1 MKKLLKLLHYL
12 SKEDCQIVE
21 NAHTVAKFSHEG
33 QFRRSGEPY
42 INHPVAVA
50 TLLAELELGAEILAA
65 ALLHDVVE
73 DTKISKED
81 LSEKGFS
88 HSIISLID
96 GVTKIDK
103 LEFNNLADA
112 QAHNL
117 QKLVMAMAKD
127 ARVIVIKL
135 ADRLH
140 NLSTISSLKPEKQQR
155 IAKESLQVFIPI
167 AGKLGMNIFKVEME
181 RLCMQILF
189 PWRYFCVEHAIKK
202 NLVLNQKNINQLTN
216 GFLVEL
222 NRNNIR
228 ACIRYKG
235 KIAFDVYREGL
246 NSSVNSPK
254 DALKIC
260 DLYIVTETQND
271 CYLVL
276 GLAHNYFRYLP
287 GKFKDYIAQPKTNGY
302 QAIHKKLMT
311 EQGDVIN
318 LQILTKSMLDKAQFG
333 IISYWKQGFP
343 VDRNIESWF
352 QSLLASQQH
361 IEGAKQFVQLFRAE
375 LSEATVYALT
385 PAGQVISLPKGA
397 SLIDFAYAVH
407 SELGQSS
414 IGGKINHQWVDN
426 HYIVKMGDVI
436 EVISGKNESPNCLWL
451 QWCKTAT
458 AINQIR
464 SWLNKQSESEAL
476 VLGRKVLLNYVDLKE
491 ENDSFISACLQNSKT
506 NEPESSDYNAIY
518 RIIGFA
524 QPNFLGLLNKISHNF
539 SEQSNLELEG
549 ESEQAYGLATCC
561 FPLPKDKAIKIL
573 TSKGVIV
580 HRNRCNNTHKI
591 ERIPFDWDD
600 FSFSHDDN
608 WERERGYDTGLYLQL
623 KNQPGALAEVT
634 TTISTLHSNIRDI
647 TTQLKAKDA
656 LVKIVLTTK
665 GRVHLSQIIK
675 SLNQSAQVIFIRR
688 V

>member
-12 SKEDCQIVE
+12 SKEDYQIVE

-33 QFRRSGEPY
+33 QFRRSGEHY

-81 LSEKGFS
+81 LSDQGFS
-88 HSIISLID
+88 HSIISLVD

-103 LEFNNLADA
+103 LEFKNLADA
-112 QAHNL
+112 QAYNL

-140 NLSTISSLKPEKQQR
+140 NLSTISSLNPEKQQR
-155 IAKESLQVFIPI
+155 IAKESQQIFIPI
-167 AGKLGMNIFKVEME
+167 AGKLGVNVFKVEME
-181 RLCMQILF
+181 RLCMKILF
-189 PWRYFCVEHAIKK
+189 PWRYHCIEHAIKK
-202 NLVLNQKNINQLTN
+202 NLLCNQHKINTLTN
-216 GFLVEL
+216 DFLVEL
-222 NRNNIR
+222 NKNSIR
-228 ACIRYKG
+228 VCVLHQEHR
-235 KIAFDVYREGL
+235 AFDIYIEGL
-246 NSSVNSPK
+246 IISENSPK
-254 DALKIC
+254 DALKISSFY
-260 DLYIVTETQND
+260 LVTENQND
-271 CYLVL
+271 CYRVL

-287 GKFKDYIAQPKTNGY
+287 GKFKDYIAQPKANGY

-318 LQILTKSMLDKAQFG
+318 LHILTQPMLDKANFG
-333 IISYWKQGFP
+333 IVSYWRQGCS
-343 VDRNIESWF
+343 VNKNIEGWF

-361 IEGAKQFVQLFRAE
+361 IEDAQQFVHFFRSE
-375 LSEATVYALT
+375 LSETDVYALT
-385 PAGQVISLPKGA
+385 PTGQVIALPKGA

-407 SELGQSS
+407 SELGQSV

-436 EVISGKNESPNCLWL
+436 EVISDDNESPSCLWL

-464 SWLNKQSESEAL
+464 SWLNKQSEPQA
-476 VLGRKVLLNYVDLKE
+476 VALGRKVLLNYLGLKE
-491 ENDSFISACLQNSKT
+491 ENDIFISACRQNLKN
-506 NEPESSDYNAIY
+506 NELESSDYNALYI
-518 RIIGFA
+518 IIGYA
-524 QPNFLGLLNKISHNF
+524 RANFLGLLNKIAMDF
-539 SEQSNLELEG
+539 SEQSNPGMEK
-549 ESEQAYGLATCC
+549 ESEQAYGLAACC
-561 FPLPKDKAIKIL
+561 FPLPKDKAVKIL

-580 HRNRCNNTHKI
+580 HRHRCKNTHKI
-591 ERIPFDWDD
+591 QRIPFDWDD
-600 FSFSHDDN
+600 FSCIYGN
-608 WERERGYDTGLYLQL
+608 WDKEGEYDAGLYLQL
-623 KNQPGALAEVT
+623 KNQQGALAAVT
-634 TTISTLHSNIRDI
+634 TTISTLHSSIRDI
-647 TTQLKAKDA
+647 TTQLREKDA

-665 GRVHLSQIIK
+665 DRIHLSQIIK
-675 SLNQSAQVIFIRR
+675 ALNQSAYVISIRR